1 MTERKHL
8 TRAEVDQMLAATR
21 GQRHEKRDRCL
32 LLLMYR
38 HGLRV
43 SEAAGLTLGDVSAD
57 ERRIYCGRLK
67 GGMSTSHPIR
77 DDEIRILKGW
87 LKDRERYAG
96 AEGAVL
102 FLSERGGQLTRQQ
115 IYNLVKRY
123 GELAGLD
130 VEAHPHMLRHGCGF
144 ALADQGADTRLIQ
157 DYLGHRNIQHTVQ
170 YTAANPARFERLWK
184 I

>member
-8 TRAEVDQMLAATR
+8 TRVEVDLMLAATK

-32 LLLMYR
+32 LLLIYR

-43 SEAAGLTLGDVSAD
+43 SEAGTLTLADVSAE

-67 GGMSTSHPIR
+67 RGMSTSHPLR
-77 DDEIRILKGW
+77 DDEIRVLKAW
-87 LKDRERYAG
+87 LKERVGYAG
-96 AEGAVL
+96 AEGPVL
-102 FLSERGGQLTRQQ
+102 FLSERGGQLSRQQ

-123 GELAGLD
+123 GELAGLNI
-130 VEAHPHMLRHGCGF
+130 EAHPHMLRHGCGF

-170 YTAANPARFERLWK
+170 YTAANPARFEKLWK
-184 I
+184 

>member
-8 TRAEVDQMLAATR
+8 TRAEVDQMLAAAK

-43 SEAAGLTLGDVSAD
+43 SEASGLTLGDVSAE

-67 GGMSTSHPIR
+67 RGMSTSHPLR
-77 DDEIRILKGW
+77 EDEVRVLKAW
-87 LKDRERYAG
+87 LRERERYAG
-96 AEGAVL
+96 AEGGVL
-102 FLSERGGQLTRQQ
+102 FLSERGGRLTRQQ

-170 YTAANPARFERLWK
+170 YTAANPARFEKLWR
-184 I
+184 

>member
-8 TRAEVDQMLAATR
+8 TRAEVEQMLAATR

-38 HGLRV
+38 HGLRA
-43 SEAAGLTLGDVSAD
+43 SEAAKLTLADVSTE

-67 GGMSTSHPIR
+67 RGMSTSHPLR
-77 DDEIRILKGW
+77 DDEIRTLKAW
-87 LKDRERYAG
+87 LKERNRYAG
-96 AEGAVL
+96 ADTPTL
-102 FLSERGGQLTRQQ
+102 FPSERGTQLTRQQ

-123 GELAGLD
+123 GELAKLD
-130 VEAHPHMLRHGCGF
+130 IEAHPHMLRHGCGF

-170 YTAANPARFERLWK
+170 YTAANPARFEKLWRQ
-184 I
+184 